1 MEDELYIWYKVFC
14 EKCLNGKM
22 FEKKFVE
29 IYKNYYFIGD
39 VIIFVGYVFCIFD
52 KNKDGI
58 IDFYEF
64 I

>member
-1 MEDELYIWYKVFC
+1 
-14 EKCLNGKM
+14 M

-39 VIIFVGYVFCIFD
+39 VSVFVGYVFCIFD
-52 KNKDGI
+52 KNNDGI